1 MGDEAV
7 AIPEVLIGFPP
18 IIAPDTHTL
27 VLGSF
32 PSKASLATS
41 QYYGHPKNHFWQ
53 LMDWMFEPVHR
64 KDAYETRLGA
74 LLSCGVGLWD
84 VFYSCERAGSMDVD
98 IRNATFNDF
107 ASLSKLA
114 PHLKRVVFNG
124 RVAARGLK
132 FISQCGYRTY
142 ILPST
147 SPAYTIPIF
156 NKFCIWKEVMMPPQ
170 SFEPKLLVREER
182 D

>member
-114 PHLKRVVFNG
+114 PHLKRWYLMVELL
-124 RVAARGLK
+124 RGDLSL
-132 FISQCGYRTY
+132 FLNADI
-142 ILPST
+142 
-147 SPAYTIPIF
+147 APIF
-156 NKFCIWKEVMMPPQ
+156 YHPPVLPILFRF
-170 SFEPKLLVREER
+170 SINFVSGKK
-182 D
+182 